1 MEYMDNLPQ
10 DKLKDCLRIMCDLTE
25 KFGYKVVVEAMEKTC
40 RNGNINICDASVL
53 ADRILDYGLDTP
65 PTAGSAFESYDALL
79 LGGNAL
85 C

>member
-1 MEYMDNLPQ
+1 MDNLPK
-10 DKLKDCLRIMCDLTE
+10 DRLKDCLRIMRDLTE
-25 KFGYKVVVEAMEKTC
+25 KFGYNVAVEAMEKIC

-53 ADRILDYGLDTP
+53 ADRILGYGLNTP
-65 PTAGSAFESYDALL
+65 LTAGPTLESYDALL